1 MWTWAAACCRG
12 VSHERAGTRVQDA
25 ISCFSICNKSEL
37 FVAIVS
43 DGAGTAE
50 YGGQGASLTCR
61 TLSRSIRCYF
71 RHQDELPTV
80 SDFGLWVDDVR
91 DLIGAVATRRMLTP
105 REFAATVICLITNGT
120 EAVIAHIGDG
130 CAVVRDAQS
139 GAWIAPMWP
148 DHGEYA
154 STTFFVTDE
163 PEPRLR
169 VARYSAPINAAA
181 VFSDGLE
188 RLALQIA
195 EQRPFEPFFSRI
207 VLPVASCS
215 TAGKSRDLSEQL
227 RAYISSSAINSRKD
241 DDKSLILDARK

>member
-12 VSHERAGTRVQDA
+12 VSHERAGLRVQDA
-25 ISCFSICNKSEL
+25 IRCFSICTKTDV

-61 TLSRSIRCYF
+61 TFERSIRNHF
-71 RHQDELPTV
+71 HERDELPTE
-80 SDFGLWVDDVR
+80 SEFGIWLDDAR
-91 DLIGAVATRRMLTP
+91 DLIGAVASRRVLAP
-105 REFAATVICLITNGT
+105 REFAATLICLITNGA

-130 CAVVRDAQS
+130 CAVVRDVQS
-139 GAWIAPMWP
+139 GAWVAPIWP

-169 VARYSAPINAAA
+169 VARYCAPINAAA

-188 RLALQIA
+188 RLALQFT
-195 EQRPFEPFFSRI
+195 EQRPFEPFFNRI
-207 VLPVASCS
+207 VSPVASCS
-215 TAGKSRDLSEQL
+215 TAGKSRALSEQL
-227 RAYISSSAINSRKD
+227 RAYLSSSAINSRTD
-241 DDKSLILDARK
+241 DDKSLILAARK